1 MDKEEK
7 QQMLLCVA
15 HSGGVG
21 GRASGGRKYFVSTHT
36 HSNLKK
42 REKRLPLICRHTHIH
57 TFMCALHAR
66 TPRAE
71 KRKEERRGAA
81 SAGDVENQVV
91 L

>member
-1 MDKEEK
+1 MDKKEK

-21 GRASGGRKYFVSTHT
+21 GRKYLYIQHT
-36 HSNLKK
+36 HIAIGK
-42 REKRLPLICRHTHIH
+42 REKRDFHSYVRTHTHFYVCSAR
-57 TFMCALHAR
+57 THAR
-66 TPRAE
+66 E
-71 KRKEERRGAA
+71 KEERRGAA